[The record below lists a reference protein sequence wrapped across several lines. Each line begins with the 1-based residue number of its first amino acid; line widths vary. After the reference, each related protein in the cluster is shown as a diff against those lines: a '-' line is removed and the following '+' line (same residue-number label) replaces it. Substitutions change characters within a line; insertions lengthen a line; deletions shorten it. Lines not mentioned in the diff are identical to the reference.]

1 MAIVQISQI
10 QVRRGL
16 NQDLPQ
22 LASGELGWSLDSRQL
37 YIGNGT
43 KEEGA
48 PIEGVTEVLTQ
59 HSNFF
64 GFISSYTFA
73 GTEAGYTSQTGAS
86 QLTPV
91 TRSLQT
97 VLDEEITVK
106 DFGAVGDGVTDDT
119 AAITRAIQEV
129 YVSSLNGNH
138 INVQRRLKFTAGT
151 YKITSTLLIP
161 PNCTIWG
168 EGKNNSVISAV
179 GVTPFISCDSLF
191 QTGVTLGH
199 NSAILPI
206 SIKITD
212 LTIKTTSTT
221 LPVVYLDTATDI
233 IFDNV
238 KFSGGNYSLSLNNSC
253 AYVRTNDCIFSNYS
267 VQPFIVSSATTGLV
281 TRSNYYDT
289 NKITLI
295 TGTTN
300 VATLG
305 TGAGVVQYQLD
316 NGSNGFRVGQLSYSN
331 NGSSVSFNDE
341 YNEPTTSLGANV
353 WANATGTLSFT
364 VSTTTTLKY
373 NIRQFI

>member
-43 KEEGA
+43 TEEGA
-48 PIEGVTEVLTQ
+48 PEIGHTEILTE

-151 YKITSTLLIP
+151 YNITSTLLIP

-191 QTGVTLGH
+191 QTGGTLGH
-199 NSAILPI
+199 NAILPT

-221 LPVVYLDTATDI
+221 SPVVYLDTATDI

-267 VQPFIVSSATTGLV
+267 VQPFIVSSTTTGLV

-289 NKITLI
+289 NTITLI